1 MAESLHI
8 TMKNLLLTTVIL
20 LFLTCSGKAQTDYIG
35 SRKFADHP
43 RILLLKGE
51 EATIKRSIAA
61 DPTWEKMNQAIM
73 DESDAMLRLKISE
86 RIKIGKRLLD
96 KSRESLRRI
105 FFLSYSWR
113 MTHDDKYLKRAEQEL
128 LGVSAFT
135 DWNPTHFLDVA
146 EMTMAVSIGYDWL
159 YPGLSEQSR
168 GIIKEAILKK
178 GIEPSLDPK
187 YNNWLKANHNW
198 NQVCNAG
205 MAYGAMAIFEDN
217 PDISKNIINRSI
229 ASINIPMK
237 EYGPDGNYT
246 EGYGYWGYGT
256 TFNVLLISALDKLFG
271 ESFGLTEKPGFF
283 KTPGFMESMTGAT
296 GIPFNFFDS
305 GSAGELNSAM
315 FWFANKLK
323 DPSLLWVE
331 RKRIINDEARKQV
344 KDRVLPSIMIW
355 SAGMGISNMQAPKD
369 LMWVGRGKNPVALM
383 RTSWTDTTAIYVGF
397 KGGSPS
403 LSHGHMDAGSFVMD
417 ADGVRWAMDFG
428 AQSYESLESKGV
440 DLWNMKQN
448 SQRWQVARYNNFE
461 HNTLT
466 VNNELQQVTGHAPFK
481 SFSKTPAFMNATC
494 DLLSLYNNSLSKAQ
508 RGVAIV
514 NNKYVMVRD
523 EIETSSSETTI
534 RWNMVTPANVSITG
548 SNRAVLTKN
557 GKKLI
562 LQVQEPAT
570 VTMKTWS
577 TEPAHDYDA
586 PNPGTIMVG
595 FEVKIPANTKSALTV
610 LLIPGGSANMRA
622 PKVQPL
628 QQWPHDAGW

>member
-1 MAESLHI
+1 
-8 TMKNLLLTTVIL
+8 MKHLMLTTAILLLVC
-20 LFLTCSGKAQTDYIG
+20 CSARTQTDYLG
-35 SRKFADHP
+35 SRKFAGHP

-51 EATIKRSIAA
+51 EANIKQTIAA
-61 DPTWEKMNQAIM
+61 DPVWKKMNQAIM
-73 DESDAMLRLKISE
+73 NESDVMLQQAPSQ

-105 FFLSYSWR
+105 FYLSYAWR
-113 MTHDDKYLKRAEQEL
+113 MTHEDKYLKRAEQEL

-159 YPGLSEQSR
+159 YSGLPEQSR
-168 GIIKEAILKK
+168 AVIKEAILKK
-178 GIEPSLDPK
+178 GIEPSLDSQ
-187 YNNWLKANHNW
+187 YNGWLKANHNW

-205 MAYGAMAIFEDN
+205 MAYGAMAIYEDK
-217 PDISKNIINRSI
+217 PELARTIINRSI
-229 ASINIPMK
+229 ASIDIPMK

-256 TFNVLLISALDKLFG
+256 TFNVLFISALDKLFG
-271 ESFGLTEKPGFF
+271 ENFGLTEKPGFL
-283 KTPGFMESMTGAT
+283 KTAGFMENMTGAT

-305 GSAGELNSAM
+305 GTGGELNSAM

-331 RKRIINDEARKQV
+331 KNRIMNDEARKQV

-355 SAGMGISNMQAPKD
+355 SAGIGVSSMQPPKD
-369 LMWVGRGKNPVALM
+369 MMWVGRGRNPVAMM

-403 LSHGHMDAGSFVMD
+403 LNHGHMDGGSFVMD

-428 AQSYESLESKGV
+428 TQSYESLESKGV

-448 SQRWQVARYNNFE
+448 SQRWQVMRYTNAS

-466 VNNELQQVTGHAPFK
+466 VNKELQQVSGHAPFK
-481 SFSKTPAFMNATC
+481 SFSRLPAFMNATC
-494 DLLSLYNNSLSKAQ
+494 DLSTLYSTSLSKAH
-508 RGVAIV
+508 RGVAII
-514 NNKYVMVRD
+514 NRKYVMVRD
-523 EIETSSSETTI
+523 EIETAATETII
-534 RWNMVTPANVSITG
+534 RWNMLTAANVSITG
-548 SNRAVLTKN
+548 SNKAELTKN

-562 LQVQEPAT
+562 LEVQEPAT

-577 TEPAHDYDA
+577 TQPAHEYDA
-586 PNPGTIMVG
+586 ANPGTIMVG

-610 LLIPGGSANMRA
+610 LLIPAASAGMQA

-628 QQWPHDAGW
+628 QQWPHDSGW

>member
-1 MAESLHI
+1 
-8 TMKNLLLTTVIL
+8 MKNLILTTALL

-51 EATIKRSIAA
+51 EANIKRSIAT

-178 GIEPSLDPK
+178 GIEPSLDPQ

-205 MAYGAMAIFEDN
+205 MAYGAMAIFEDK
-217 PDISKNIINRSI
+217 PDIARNIINRSI

-271 ESFGLTEKPGFF
+271 ENFGLTEKPGFL

-305 GSAGELNSAM
+305 GSGGELNSAM

-331 RKRIINDEARKQV
+331 RKRIMNDEAKKQV

-355 SAGMGISNMQAPKD
+355 SAGIGVTNMQPPQD
-369 LMWVGRGKNPVALM
+369 LMWVGRGRNPVALM
-383 RTSWTDTTAIYVGF
+383 RTSWTDTTAIYIGF

-403 LSHGHMDAGSFVMD
+403 LNHGHMDAGSFVMD

-448 SQRWQVARYNNFE
+448 SQRWQVARYNNFA

-466 VNNELQQVTGHAPFK
+466 VNNELQQVAGHAPFK
-481 SFSKTPAFMNATC
+481 SFSKIPAFMNATC
-494 DLLSLYNNSLSKAQ
+494 DLSSLYNSSLSKAQ
-508 RGVAIV
+508 RGVAII
-514 NNKYVMVRD
+514 NKKYVMVRD

-534 RWNMVTPANVSITG
+534 RWNMLTPANVSITG
-548 SNRAVLTKN
+548 SNRAELTKN

-562 LQVQEPAT
+562 LQLQEPAT
-570 VTMKTWS
+570 VMMRTWS
-577 TEPAHDYDA
+577 TEPVHDYDA
-586 PNPGTIMVG
+586 ANPGTIMVG

-610 LLIPGGSANMRA
+610 LLIPEGSANMQA

-628 QQWPHDAGW
+628 LQWPHDAGW